1 MQKSKTSLG
10 IGSILGILFFFSLLG
25 SIMFQQYIFD
35 FIVGLSGSEQIAE
48 SQKALQD
55 TTDLLISVDKITFDT
70 TVLANPYLQT
80 LVNLPNFPIDA
91 QTISNF
97 GKVNPFIGNF
107 IVVPTKVTAST
118 TVGAVVYSNQRSVNN
133 GNSLRPVNSNTRR

>member
-1 MQKSKTSLG
+1 MQNNNTKLG
-10 IGSILGILFFFSLLG
+10 IGSILGILFFFCVLG
-25 SIMFQQYIFD
+25 SIMFQEYMFD

-70 TVLANPYLQT
+70 SVLSNPYLQS
-80 LVNLPNFPIDA
+80 LVNLPTFPIDA

-97 GKVNPFIGNF
+97 GKANPFLGSF
-107 IVVPTKVTAST
+107 TVVPTKAVASS
-118 TVGAVVYSNQRSVNN
+118 TVGAVVYSNQREVNN